1 MQNMHSVTRRK
12 LLSTKPRNGDNFYY
26 NDFPTLFTA
35 PLVDGWNVTVVNASE
50 SSITF
55 QWPNLTDVRLGNQVR
70 AYVAIVETTDGK
82 EIAGDIVFPNVTSIT
97 LSGLEGGTEYR
108 LFAVVVD
115 VLGQPHRSSE
125 ALLFTEEGGKCE
137 KES

>member
-1 MQNMHSVTRRK
+1 M
-12 LLSTKPRNGDNFYY
+12 
-26 NDFPTLFTA
+26 
-35 PLVDGWNVTVVNASE
+35 DGWNVTVVNVSE

-55 QWPNLTDVRLGNQVR
+55 QWPNLTDVSLRNQVR

-82 EIAGDIVFPNVTSIT
+82 EITGDIVFPNVTFIT

-115 VLGQPHRSSE
+115 LLGQPHRSSE
-125 ALLFTEEGGKCE
+125 LLLFTKEGGECE
-137 KES
+137 K

>member
-1 MQNMHSVTRRK
+1 MQNMHSITRRK
-12 LLSTKPRNGDNFYY
+12 PLSPKLGNVGNFYY

-35 PLVDGWNVTVVNASE
+35 PQVDGWNVTVVNVSQ

-55 QWPNLTDVRLGNQVR
+55 QWPTLTNARLGNQVR
-70 AYVAIVETTDGK
+70 AYVAIVENTDGK
-82 EIAGDIVFPNVTSIT
+82 EIAGDIVFPNVTPIT

-125 ALLFTEEGGKCE
+125 VFLFTEEGGECE
-137 KES
+137 K

>member
-1 MQNMHSVTRRK
+1 MQNMHSITRRK
-12 LLSTKPRNGDNFYY
+12 PLSTKLRNRDNFYY
-26 NDFPTLFTA
+26 NDFLTLFTA
-35 PLVDGWNVTVVNASE
+35 PQVDGWNVTVVNVSE
-50 SSITF
+50 SNITF

-97 LSGLEGGTEYR
+97 LSGLESGTEYR

-115 VLGQPHRSSE
+115 VLGQPRRSSE
-125 ALLFTEEGGKCE
+125 VLLFTEEGGECE
-137 KES
+137 K

>member
-1 MQNMHSVTRRK
+1 M
-12 LLSTKPRNGDNFYY
+12 
-26 NDFPTLFTA
+26 
-35 PLVDGWNVTVVNASE
+35 DGWNVTVINVSE

-55 QWPNLTDVRLGNQVR
+55 QWPNLTDIRLGNQVR
-70 AYVAIVETTDGK
+70 AYVAIVETTDGQ

-97 LSGLEGGTEYR
+97 LSGLKGGTEYR

-125 ALLFTEEGGKCE
+125 VSLFTEEGGECE
-137 KES
+137 K

>member
-1 MQNMHSVTRRK
+1 
-12 LLSTKPRNGDNFYY
+12 
-26 NDFPTLFTA
+26 
-35 PLVDGWNVTVVNASE
+35 VDGWNVTVLNVSQ

-55 QWPNLTDVRLGNQVR
+55 QWPNLTDVLGNQVR

-97 LSGLEGGTEYR
+97 IGGLEGGTEYR
-108 LFAVVVD
+108 LFAAVVD

-125 ALLFTEEGGKCE
+125 VLIFTEEGGEC
-137 KES
+137 